1 MVPCVSN
8 AVALSYSMK
17 YIFETTKKETY
28 FAGSDSGWVVGHT
41 FIAYGP
47 VEPLFFSRGNQLI
60 LRIVVLIEE
69 SFKIEK

>member
-1 MVPCVSN
+1 MMVPCVST

-47 VEPLFFSRGNQLI
+47 LLVGGTTVLFEGKPIDTPDS
-60 LRIVVLIEE
+60 
-69 SFKIEK
+69 SAY